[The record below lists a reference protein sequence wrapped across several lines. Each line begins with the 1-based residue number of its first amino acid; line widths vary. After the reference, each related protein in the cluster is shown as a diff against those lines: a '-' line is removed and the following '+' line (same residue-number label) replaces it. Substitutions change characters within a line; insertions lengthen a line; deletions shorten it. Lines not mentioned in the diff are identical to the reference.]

1 MYFCCIY
8 LLFNLVKLLFKY
20 FLILFVMEIINKKYK
35 IIHKIGEGSFGS
47 IYKGQNIRTREFVA
61 IKVESI
67 ENETKLL
74 KNESA
79 IYHYLNNTEGIPSVK
94 WFGKDL
100 NNYYMVINLLGN
112 SLQDIKNKHFTF
124 SLKLVLQIG
133 IQIVSLIQ
141 SIHEKGLIHRD
152 IKPENFLFG
161 LNNHN
166 NIYLID
172 FGFCKTFIQNDKH
185 IEEKKISNLIGSR
198 TYASINAHNY
208 FELSRRDDL
217 ESVGYMLVYFYLGTL
232 SWQDISEL
240 THNGNINETIK
251 HLKTSVFEKG
261 NLPDVLINY
270 IKYVRSLEFEENP
283 NYFLII
289 DNFKREI
296 EIIKKNS

>member
-1 MYFCCIY
+1 M
-8 LLFNLVKLLFKY
+8 
-20 FLILFVMEIINKKYK
+20 
-35 IIHKIGEGSFGS
+35 
-47 IYKGQNIRTREFVA
+47 
-61 IKVESI
+61 
-67 ENETKLL
+67 
-74 KNESA
+74 
-79 IYHYLNNTEGIPSVK
+79 
-94 WFGKDL
+94 D
-100 NNYYMVINLLGN
+100 LLGG
-112 SLQDIKNKHFTF
+112 SIKNKLNTYSKFA
-124 SLKLVLQIG
+124 LKNAVLIG
-133 IQIVSLIQ
+133 IQMIKLIQ
-141 SIHEKGLIHRD
+141 SLHEKDLIHRD

-161 LNNHN
+161 LNKENKS
-166 NIYLID
+166 IYIID